1 MQWPDEF
8 AELPMNE
15 CPLCRQ
21 GNEIPIHRGTD
32 LRVILVD
39 DRDYPGYCRVIW
51 NAHVAEMTDLSPA
64 QITRL
69 MDAVFAV
76 EDAQR
81 AILKPEKINLASL
94 GNVVPHLHWHVIPRF
109 ADDAHFPQPIWGAR
123 QREPDAGRLA
133 GRHAQLAALRAAIA
147 ARLAAAG

>member
-1 MQWPDEF
+1 
-8 AELPMNE
+8 MNE
-15 CPLCRQ
+15 CPLCLQ
-21 GNEIPIHRGTD
+21 GSEIPVHRAND

-64 QITRL
+64 QIARL
-69 MDAVFAV
+69 MEAVFAV

-81 AILKPEKINLASL
+81 AILKPEKVNLASL

-109 ADDAHFPQPIWGAR
+109 ADDAHFPLSIWGAR
-123 QREPDAGRLA
+123 QRAPDAGRLA
-133 GRHAQLAALRAAIA
+133 GRHAQLAALGAAIA

>member
-1 MQWPDEF
+1 
-8 AELPMNE
+8 MNE
-15 CPLCRQ
+15 CPLCLQ
-21 GNEIPIHRGTD
+21 GNEIPVHREND

-64 QITRL
+64 QISRL

-81 AILKPEKINLASL
+81 AVLMPEKINLASL

-133 GRHAQLAALRAAIA
+133 GRHARLAALRAAIT